1 MKNPKKI
8 IPYSRQ
14 NISEEDIEFVNKVLR
29 SEYLTNGPVVDKFEE
44 KISKRFNSKYSTVV
58 NSATSD
64 LHISCLAMGLGKS
77 DILWTV
83 PNTFVATANCAIYC
97 NAKID
102 FVDTE
107 EKTNLISIDA
117 LKSKLEFAKKNNKL
131 PKIVIPVHLC
141 GQPTL
146 QEEIFRL
153 SKEYGFKIIEDAS
166 HSMGGSR
173 NGELV
178 GSCKWSH
185 ATIFSFHP
193 VKIITSGEGGV
204 VLSNS
209 KDFDRKCKLFRTN
222 GITRDRSLFINEDK
236 GPWYYEQQSIG
247 YNYKLSDI
255 HSALGL
261 SQLNKINKFVKERN
275 RIADT
280 YNTELKDLP
289 IYLPHVLKGNR
300 STYHL
305 YVIRIKDQKI
315 KFSHKQIFKKLIEK
329 GIKVNL
335 HYYPVHLQPYYKSLG
350 FKKKMFPV
358 SEKYADQAI
367 SIPIF
372 PGLKESEQL
381 FVIEEISKLLN

>member
-1 MKNPKKI
+1 MKNPKQI

-29 SEYLTNGPVVDKFEE
+29 SEYLTDGPVVNKFEDT
-44 KISKRFNSKYSTVV
+44 ISKKFNSKYSTVV
-58 NSATSD
+58 NSATSA
-64 LHISCLAMGLGKS
+64 LHISCLAIGLGKN
-77 DILWTV
+77 DLVWTV

-131 PKIVIPVHLC
+131 PKIVIPVHLG

-146 QEEIFRL
+146 QEKIYRL

-204 VLSNS
+204 VLSNC
-209 KDFDRKCKLFRTN
+209 KDFDRKCKLSRTN
-222 GITRDRSLFINEDK
+222 GITRDRSLFVNEDE

-247 YNYKLSDI
+247 HNYKLSDI

-261 SQLNKINKFVKERN
+261 SQIKKIDKFVNERNKIAN
-275 RIADT
+275 I
-280 YNTELKDLP
+280 YNAELKNLP
-289 IYLPHVLKGNR
+289 IHLPHVLNGNR

-305 YVIRIKDQKI
+305 YVIRLKDQKI
-315 KFSHKQIFKKLIEK
+315 KLSHKQIFKKLIEK

-335 HYYPVHLQPYYKSLG
+335 HYYPVHLQPFYRNLG
-350 FKKKMFPV
+350 FKENMFPV
-358 SEKYADQAI
+358 SENYAKQAI